1 MMMIYQ
7 WKYVLYKY
15 QQNTSENRDSVTNP
29 YLFKINMYNI
39 YILDNSRKEHVQIVY
54 HYLNQF
60 SVIIENAFAVQ
71 IFINT
76 YV

>member
-1 MMMIYQ
+1 MI
-7 WKYVLYKY
+7 
-15 QQNTSENRDSVTNP
+15 NP
-29 YLFKINMYNI
+29 YIFKINMYNI
-39 YILDNSRKEHVQIVY
+39 YILDNSRNDHVQIVY

-60 SVIIENAFAVQ
+60 SIIIEKAFAVQ